1 MCKIKS
7 KTKKNTMNE
16 KGGNKKK
23 QKSIQIQITK
33 QKCILKLF
41 FFNLFHIHLMNILK
55 QTLVYL

>member
-1 MCKIKS
+1 
-7 KTKKNTMNE
+7 MNE

-23 QKSIQIQITK
+23 QKSIHIQITK

-41 FFNLFHIHLMNILK
+41 FLNLFHIHLMNILK